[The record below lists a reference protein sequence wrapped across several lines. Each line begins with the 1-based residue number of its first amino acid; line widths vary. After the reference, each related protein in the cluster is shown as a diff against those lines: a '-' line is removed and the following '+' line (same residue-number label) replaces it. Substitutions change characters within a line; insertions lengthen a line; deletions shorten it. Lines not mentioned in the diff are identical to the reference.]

1 MNPKHWNTYD
11 MSSGGNFGPETVRD
25 YIHYVYFREL
35 PPSEER
41 RSGELLTMA
50 VMYEVVHLRDSLVDH
65 LEKNLTREN
74 VADVLKASEVC
85 QIPRLTKAVHQFL
98 QEEIAS
104 LNEIP
109 GLDAVFKKY
118 PQCQK
123 DFDIYSQM
131 TKVVNSINAMK
142 AQMEEERKE
151 WKEELKELEA
161 KIEQVRQD
169 MEAKMELERQD
180 MEAKMEQ
187 ERKELEAK
195 MEEERKEW
203 KVKREEERTEW
214 EAKLNQERKEWEAK
228 LNEKCKEQIDFKSL
242 VAEVENKIEEVLDFQ
257 IIPEAP

>member
-1 MNPKHWNTYD
+1 MAAIQKLNSVAFLSDFTIMGIRCHKVVLAMNSEFWRNWFQTNPKHLDTYD
-11 MSSGGNFGPETVRD
+11 ISTGGNFGYGTVWD
-25 YIHYVYFREL
+25 YIHYLYSREL
-35 PPSEER
+35 PSSAER
-41 RSGELLTMA
+41 RNGELLTMA
-50 VMYEVVHLRDSLVDH
+50 VKYEVIQLRDSLVDH
-65 LEKNLTREN
+65 LEKNVTREN
-74 VADVLKASEVC
+74 VADVLEASEVC
-85 QIPRLTKAVHQFL
+85 QIPRLTKAVHHFL

-109 GLDAVFKKY
+109 GLDALFKKY

-123 DFDIYSQM
+123 DFDTYSEM
-131 TKVVNSINAMK
+131 TKVRNDFNCLK
-142 AQMEEERKE
+142 AQ
-151 WKEELKELEA
+151 
-161 KIEQVRQD
+161 
-169 MEAKMELERQD
+169 
-180 MEAKMEQ
+180 MEQ

-203 KVKREEERTEW
+203 EVKREEERKEW